1 MWMPFSEQTTISF
14 GPWRTSAALGSA
26 YFPIRFPEA
35 DAFLESRFLSSSFFQ
50 KLAFR
55 CNFK

>member
-1 MWMPFSEQTTISF
+1 MPFSEQTTISF